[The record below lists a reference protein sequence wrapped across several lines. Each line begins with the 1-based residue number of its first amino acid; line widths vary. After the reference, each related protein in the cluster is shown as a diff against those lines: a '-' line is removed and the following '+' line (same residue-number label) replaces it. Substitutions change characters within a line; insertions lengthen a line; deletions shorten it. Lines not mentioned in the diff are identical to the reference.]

1 MRKLFLIL
9 CVVAFSATSAFA
21 QEEVAKKS
29 SFAGFET
36 NGFWDNWEISLSGGV
51 NTAIASGNNIGARKD
66 RIGGLEVAF
75 SLTKWFHPVVG
86 VRGQLQGGY
95 FKNVEPW
102 GAKEKW
108 PYVFAHVDA
117 MVNFSNWVGGYREDR
132 VYYAVP
138 FVGGG
143 WICSNFARQ
152 GKNNAETDQEFAFD
166 FGLLNKFRVCRQL
179 DIDLEL
185 KGFLTKA
192 DLSSTEMH
200 GRFMTAL
207 SASIGL
213 TYRFG
218 QRNFTRGY
226 VGPSPEEVRAYQDAN
241 RQLKSD
247 LENAGAE
254 NERLAAE
261 NAELKDALLK
271 AQKAAEEQPEEVEAD
286 KRSNM
291 VVLFNCGSATLT
303 QREKTRLDI
312 VAEVIKDG
320 DQDIV
325 YVLES
330 HADHQTGSAKR
341 NATLSEMRSE
351 AVRNYLVKK
360 GVNPDMLKV
369 RNMGGD
375 ENPFKTQEA
384 NRSVVVLIE

>member
-1 MRKLFLIL
+1 MRKLFLTL
-9 CVVAFSATSAFA
+9 CAAVFVATSAFA
-21 QEEVAKKS
+21 QEEVAKKP

-36 NGFWDNWEISLSGGV
+36 NGFWDNWEISLSGGI
-51 NTAIASGNNIGARKD
+51 NTAITSGSNIGPRKK
-66 RIGGLEVAF
+66 RIGMEVAF
-75 SLTKWFHPVVG
+75 SATKWLQPVVG
-86 VRGQLQGGY
+86 LRGQLQGGY
-95 FKNVEPW
+95 YSNYELSRIR
-102 GAKEKW
+102 EKW
-108 PYVFAHVDA
+108 PYVFGHVDV
-117 MVNFSNWVGGYREDR
+117 MVNLSNWIGGYREDR

-143 WICSNFARQ
+143 WMCSNFARQ
-152 GKNNAETDQEFAFD
+152 GKNNAETGHEFAVAY
-166 FGLLNKFRVCRQL
+166 GLLNKFRVCKQL

-185 KGFLTKA
+185 KGLLTKPAASSVYMTGRFLT
-192 DLSSTEMH
+192 
-200 GRFMTAL
+200 GL
-207 SASIGL
+207 SASVGV

-226 VGPSPEEVRAYQDAN
+226 VGPTPEEVRAYQDAN

-271 AQKAAEEQPEEVEAD
+271 AQKAADEQPEEVAAD

-291 VVLFNCGSATLT
+291 VVLFNCGSASLT

-341 NATLSEMRSE
+341 NAALSEMRSE
-351 AVRNYLVKK
+351 AVRDYLIKK

-369 RNMGGD
+369 RNMGGE